1 MARKRYLKKTALRD
15 ARELFLDRVAAV
27 SLESETLPVSQALNR
42 ITAEPV
48 FARRSSPHYHGSAM
62 DGICVRAEDASG
74 ATEISGTS
82 VLTASHVREHAL
94 IVDGSAV
101 ISPNGTDFGASRV
114 NTLTID
120 GGNVPTGKLD
130 LNDNDLMV
138 DYAAADEPTP
148 APTMQSQIA
157 FARHGGS
164 WDRSGI
170 TSSAAASHPSHATT
184 LGILEGSSFR
194 QIYGPGA
201 TFSGQSVDDTSV
213 LVKYTWYG
221 DSDFN
226 GKVNFDDYVRT
237 DNGFNNH
244 LTGWLNG
251 DFDLNGQVNFDDYV
265 LIDLAFNTQSGTLGR
280 ALAFLDG
287 SDLSD
292 RGMDNAA
299 LRQVQ
304 AHVAA
309 FGADYA
315 GHLLAAVPEPA
326 GSALVVVGLSIVALP
341 RMRRGDRSI

>member
-1 MARKRYLKKTALRD
+1 
-15 ARELFLDRVAAV
+15 
-27 SLESETLPVSQALNR
+27 
-42 ITAEPV
+42 
-48 FARRSSPHYHGSAM
+48 
-62 DGICVRAEDASG
+62 
-74 ATEISGTS
+74 
-82 VLTASHVREHAL
+82 
-94 IVDGSAV
+94 
-101 ISPNGTDFGASRV
+101 
-114 NTLTID
+114 
-120 GGNVPTGKLD
+120 
-130 LNDNDLMV
+130 
-138 DYAAADEPTP
+138 
-148 APTMQSQIA
+148 MQSQIA

-315 GHLLAAVPEPA
+315 GHLLAPCPSRPAVRLSWMASRLSHFTDAPMGQVDLTFGDPTPAVPRVQSFAFGEIAGDGDEAQVHRVVSFSPRSRSHATMFDRCSRQAFVGANFTGQGGATLGLEPPDTMGAPASTITFSSSMA
-326 GSALVVVGLSIVALP
+326 GSAFSPRTVAA
-341 RMRRGDRSI
+341 DRSRR